1 MTLRLQEQLF
11 RCQAVA
17 DLRKS
22 LQAERDAV
30 FDFLFTAVDD
40 VSPQRLAFCLC
51 NHCRAELFDACT
63 DAA

>member
-1 MTLRLQEQLF
+1 MLCVQEQLF

-40 VSPQRLAFCLC
+40 VRVHLILA
-51 NHCRAELFDACT
+51 
-63 DAA
+63 AALV